1 MKLRFKGRDGWR
13 DVQNNIKS
21 VKHALNAIDIDL
33 KFNYPHFKSYY
44 KRMWIEDSKLKF
56 DVGDYSC
63 FYYLEL
69 EEGETWEG
77 KMPESLLR

>member
-1 MKLRFKGRDGWR
+1 MKLRFKGSDGWR
-13 DVQNNIKS
+13 DVQNNIES
-21 VKHALNAIDIDL
+21 VKDALNAIDIDL

-44 KRMWIEDSKLKF
+44 KRMWMDDNRLKF

-69 EEGETWEG
+69 EEGETW
-77 KMPESLLR
+77 KRKVQKSLLK

>member
-1 MKLRFKGRDGWR
+1 MRLKFKGSKGWR
-13 DVQNNIKS
+13 DVKNG
-21 VKHALNAIDIDL
+21 VKTVQEAQKLINKDL
-33 KFNYPHFKSYY
+33 KENYPHFKSYY

-77 KMPESLLR
+77 KMPESLLK